1 MDEEMGDIS
10 MPMAALLQNMGSD
23 LNVKEMSIKFNEA
36 VLDYSIKTEVSKK
49 KMAENGFNF
58 LSTLFAF
65 LNVALLASIVITP
78 VVYIVSLFR
87 R

>member
-1 MDEEMGDIS
+1 MEEETSDIS
-10 MPMAALLQNMGSD
+10 MPMAAILQGMGSD
-23 LNVKEMSIKFNEA
+23 LNAKEMNIKFNEA
-36 VLDYSIKTEVSKK
+36 VLEYNIKSEVSKK